1 MLPLQPRRRPAQPL
15 ARPRRTWRDR
25 NLATLSWAA
34 PNSTCMSWGRDYG
47 HYVGHTA
54 NVGARLGAHR
64 AGEVESTASGEP
76 ELLWRSRP
84 FRSRRDAARFE
95 AAMKSLRDQQA
106 ERFREITGLAP
117 VPFDDGWSDEPR
129 WHKVSRPAKYR
140 RGGCGLF
147 GLVVITM
154 AARNIDPGT
163 RALVGVSPMAAYHAD
178 TVIRRA
184 NVITIDPEP
193 APCLRGCDA
202 GRPFHR
208 RRQRLGPGDANR
220 AEHQDR

>member
-1 MLPLQPRRRPAQPL
+1 MARSRACADCGRRIRGNYTRCYNCNLRRRRSSWHDPEELDGQE
-15 ARPRRTWRDR
+15 ARDAELGRTEFYVYVLGTR
-25 NLATLSWAA
+25 
-34 PNSTCMSWGRDYG
+34 YG

-64 AGEVESTASGEP
+64 AGEVESTAGGEP

-117 VPFDDGWSDEPR
+117 IPFDDGWFEEPQYAQ
-129 WHKVSRPAKYR
+129 HR

-147 GLVVITM
+147 SLVVVTI
-154 AARNIDPGT
+154 AAAT
-163 RALVGVSPMAAYHAD
+163 LLLAFAL
-178 TVIRRA
+178 
-184 NVITIDPEP
+184 
-193 APCLRGCDA
+193 L
-202 GRPFHR
+202 
-208 RRQRLGPGDANR
+208 
-220 AEHQDR
+220 

>member
-1 MLPLQPRRRPAQPL
+1 MARFRTCSDCGRRIRGNYTRCYYCNLRRRRSNWHDPEELEGQE
-15 ARPRRTWRDR
+15 ARDAE
-25 NLATLSWAA
+25 L
-34 PNSTCMSWGRDYG
+34 GRGEFYVYVLGTRYG

-64 AGEVESTASGEP
+64 AGEVESTAGGEP

-95 AAMKSLRDQQA
+95 AAMKSLRDQEA

-117 VPFDDGWSDEPR
+117 VPFDDGWYEKPQF
-129 WHKVSRPAKYR
+129 PQYQ

-154 AARNIDPGT
+154 ASAILLLIL
-163 RALVGVSPMAAYHAD
+163 AL
-178 TVIRRA
+178 
-184 NVITIDPEP
+184 
-193 APCLRGCDA
+193 L
-202 GRPFHR
+202 
-208 RRQRLGPGDANR
+208 
-220 AEHQDR
+220 

>member
-1 MLPLQPRRRPAQPL
+1 MARFKACADCGRRIRGNYTRCYNCNLRRRQSSWHDPEHL
-15 ARPRRTWRDR
+15 AGQEARDAELGRTEFYVYVLGTR
-25 NLATLSWAA
+25 
-34 PNSTCMSWGRDYG
+34 YG

-64 AGEVESTASGEP
+64 AGEVESTAGGEP

-106 ERFREITGLAP
+106 ERFQEITGLAP
-117 VPFDDGWSDEPR
+117 IPFDDGWYEEPQYAQ
-129 WHKVSRPAKYR
+129 HR

-154 AARNIDPGT
+154 AVATLFLAI
-163 RALVGVSPMAAYHAD
+163 AL
-178 TVIRRA
+178 
-184 NVITIDPEP
+184 
-193 APCLRGCDA
+193 L
-202 GRPFHR
+202 
-208 RRQRLGPGDANR
+208 
-220 AEHQDR
+220 